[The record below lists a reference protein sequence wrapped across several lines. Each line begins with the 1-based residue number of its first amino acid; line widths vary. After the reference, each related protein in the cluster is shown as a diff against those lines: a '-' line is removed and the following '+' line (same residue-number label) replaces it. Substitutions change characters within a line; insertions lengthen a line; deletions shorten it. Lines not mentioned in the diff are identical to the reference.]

1 MPKNYWDY
9 SLGYIHLAFAWS
21 EQYDMN
27 YILDQ
32 LDLMGDN
39 LGTFVKNMLK
49 LANMFDELCKLA
61 TDTNNAELLEVLS
74 LGKEKI
80 QSLTLNSIK
89 DNKKF
94 EINSVEMLYSLPSK
108 SFTLI
113 NDENNNIYIAKI
125 KDYNDV
131 KIQLNTKDYDQF
143 FKKENTRIRNNILQS
158 YDFLLNKKYKVE
170 INQVALNNV
179 KNLFQ

>member
-1 MPKNYWDY
+1 MEQIRDKN
-9 SLGYIHLAFAWS
+9 FT
-21 EQYDMN
+21 EN
-27 YILDQ
+27 EFLD
-32 LDLMGDN
+32 
-39 LGTFVKNMLK
+39 
-49 LANMFDELCKLA
+49 
-61 TDTNNAELLEVLS
+61 

-94 EINSVEMLYSLPSK
+94 EINSVEMLYSLPTK

-125 KDYNDV
+125 KNYDDV
-131 KIQLNTKDYDQF
+131 KLQLNSKDYDQF

-158 YDFLLNKKYKVE
+158 YDLFLNKKYKVD
-170 INQVALNNV
+170 INQMALNNV

>member
-1 MPKNYWDY
+1 M
-9 SLGYIHLAFAWS
+9 
-21 EQYDMN
+21 
-27 YILDQ
+27 
-32 LDLMGDN
+32 
-39 LGTFVKNMLK
+39 
-49 LANMFDELCKLA
+49 
-61 TDTNNAELLEVLS
+61 
-74 LGKEKI
+74 
-80 QSLTLNSIK
+80 
-89 DNKKF
+89 
-94 EINSVEMLYSLPSK
+94 
-108 SFTLI
+108 I

-131 KIQLNTKDYDQF
+131 KLQLNTKDYDQF